1 MSDNLVLK
9 KENLVIHKK
18 INISKEYILGKTL
31 GKGAFA
37 QVRLAVH
44 KATKQNRAVKIINK
58 KSCGT
63 LSVQQLL
70 SYFLFN
76 FTDKLL
82 SEESSTDK
90 SGIVSKLGNA
100 NLCLLIVVLGISF
113 TLNDLHNRLEEIVAL
128 SADTAANAEYLR
140 LEEIDDIDKSAS

>member
-1 MSDNLVLK
+1 MFM
-9 KENLVIHKK
+9 
-18 INISKEYILGKTL
+18 T
-31 GKGAFA
+31 
-37 QVRLAVH
+37 
-44 KATKQNRAVKIINK
+44 VKIINK

-113 TLNDLHNRLEEIVAL
+113 TFNDLHNRLEEIVAL